1 MGNTIRPIVF
11 MLPLAV
17 ALVGCQP
24 DAQLVK
30 VQEFVKL
37 ASSGTE
43 AFPTI
48 ANDFYG
54 SCIRQ
59 ADHPSLNL
67 SGNISEVVLDEKEDI
82 VKTDT
87 SVEVPYFSKRRRD
100 DESECHKNF
109 KTTGTDLLKLNGLLT
124 KYIAKLGQLSS
135 GNVTDYSKEFGGLK
149 ASINQLNVSLK
160 KANPKNPTGF
170 DSEGTTAA
178 LSIFQFLFEAAAR
191 QYQKEQLILVI
202 KQHDEDVQ
210 KLTKGLAKVV
220 RQDYGQMLRFEK
232 LQLDKYYEVPLI
244 KFLKRA
250 EEAKVKGKLK
260 QRDDLPLTA
269 ILTDIKWREEKV
281 QLDQRQELADAY
293 VEVIESIADAH
304 SKLKELL
311 IGKQADKTP
320 TALIEEQVRLL
331 QPLIQRADTLAQQV
345 TGDSEDAN

>member
-1 MGNTIRPIVF
+1 MGNTLRATVF

-48 ANDFYG
+48 AKDFYG
-54 SCIRQ
+54 SCIRR

-67 SGNISEVVLDEKEDI
+67 SGNISELVLDEKEDI
-82 VKTDT
+82 VKTDN
-87 SVEVPYFSKRRRD
+87 SVEVSYFSKQRRD
-100 DESECHKNF
+100 DESECNKNF
-109 KTTGTDLLKLNGLLT
+109 KTTSTDLLKLNRLLT
-124 KYIAKLGQLSS
+124 KYIAKLGELSS
-135 GNVTDYSKEFGGLK
+135 GNVTDYSKEFGGLQ

-160 KANPKNPTGF
+160 KTNPETTGF

-202 KQHDEDVQ
+202 KQRDEDVQ

-220 RQDYGQMLRFEK
+220 RQDYVQMLRFER
-232 LQLDKYYEVPLI
+232 LQLDKYYEYPLI
-244 KFLKRA
+244 RFLKRA
-250 EEAKVKGKLK
+250 EDAKVKGKL
-260 QRDDLPLTA
+260 QRRDDLPLTA
-269 ILTDIKWREEKV
+269 ILTDTKWREEKV
-281 QLDQRQELADAY
+281 QLDQHQELADAY

-304 SKLKELL
+304 TKLKELL
-311 IGKQADKTP
+311 IGKQTDKTN
-320 TALIEEQVRLL
+320 ALIEEQVRLL